1 MCGDFINE
9 KLCDSV
15 FCRQCTDN
23 VRGYVIV
30 IVSACIILQSAYM
43 FSQCIL
49 HEHQSISVGY
59 GQGNISHK
67 YIVLDG

>member
-43 FSQCIL
+43 FSQCICMNTKAL
-49 HEHQSISVGY
+49 VFGY
-59 GQGNISHK
+59 IQGNFSHN
-67 YIVLDG
+67 YIVLDD